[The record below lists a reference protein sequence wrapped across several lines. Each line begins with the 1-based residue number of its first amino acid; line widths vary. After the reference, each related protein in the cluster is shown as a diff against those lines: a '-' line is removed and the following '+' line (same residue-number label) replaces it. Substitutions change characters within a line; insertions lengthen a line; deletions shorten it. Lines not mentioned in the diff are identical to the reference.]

1 MSRQPDQNHVIS
13 LELLIKS
20 KPCIARQIANQ
31 FWSTC
36 LLKYCYA
43 VSRDSLVKSAQ
54 NILQSSKKEQKTAL
68 SSRSFGQ
75 KWTKFRSCSFQL
87 AKKWPNSIHEREL
100 NGKSSVPSPTMLS
113 YTWLY
118 IHFYFSHFMY
128 LVNLA
133 FDNQNFR
140 QWTVR
145 YKAIRHIFLSLREDP
160 PLFWLLP
167 KKHRENMV

>member
-1 MSRQPDQNHVIS
+1 MLLFLRKLPKIYCKVQKRNRKLHWVHVH
-13 LELLIKS
+13 
-20 KPCIARQIANQ
+20 
-31 FWSTC
+31 
-36 LLKYCYA
+36 
-43 VSRDSLVKSAQ
+43 LVR
-54 NILQSSKKEQKTAL
+54 NEL
-68 SSRSFGQ
+68 SSVHVHFSLQ
-75 KWTKFRSCSFQL
+75 KSDQH
-87 AKKWPNSIHEREL
+87 PIHECEL

-160 PLFWLLP
+160 PIYIVWTGGCVNVHNYPIINAKISIFYI
-167 KKHRENMV
+167 

>member
-1 MSRQPDQNHVIS
+1 MHKENFASFLKKIYCNVQKRNRKLHWVHVH
-13 LELLIKS
+13 
-20 KPCIARQIANQ
+20 
-31 FWSTC
+31 
-36 LLKYCYA
+36 
-43 VSRDSLVKSAQ
+43 LVR
-54 NILQSSKKEQKTAL
+54 NEL
-68 SSRSFGQ
+68 SSVHVHFSLQ
-75 KWTKFRSCSFQL
+75 KSDQH
-87 AKKWPNSIHEREL
+87 PIHECEL

-160 PLFWLLP
+160 PTYLFSYS
-167 KKHRENMV
+167 KCVVVYIHT